1 VKPTA
6 PEDLAAVLRDPALK
20 RVDILDRDDRD
31 LEIKGTRGDD
41 QLWLCGWFTHAE
53 LAIAAEFTKPPEA
66 SA

>member
-1 VKPTA
+1 MKPTA

-41 QLWLCGWFTHAE
+41 QLWMHGWFTHAE
-53 LAIAAEFTKPPEA
+53 LAAAAEFVKPLEVTQ
-66 SA
+66 

>member
-1 VKPTA
+1 M
-6 PEDLAAVLRDPALK
+6 LRDPVPK

>member
-6 PEDLAAVLRDPALK
+6 PEDLAAMLRDPALK

-53 LAIAAEFTKPPEA
+53 LAAAAEFVRPLEVTQ
-66 SA
+66 